1 MKQILHRVN
10 SLICTP
16 KNSNHVRSMQ
26 IRPEKEILPKQNNP
40 VANHLNFIT
49 TLILYSSFMKH
60 TIVLGGSQ
68 FTRCIPLSKRVAKIK
83 NQAGSGH
90 FASKSWRQIWWRVNQ
105 PFITSEVNSTVRRCS
120 FNHTDLG
127 QNLVFFALFKPMILQ
142 FFTILLDKLHS
153 FNIQQQIIALTPL

>member
-26 IRPEKEILPKQNNP
+26 IRPEKQILPKQNNP

-83 NQAGSGH
+83 NQAGSGY

-105 PFITSEVNSTVRRCS
+105 PFKHNFSSRLR
-120 FNHTDLG
+120 
-127 QNLVFFALFKPMILQ
+127 
-142 FFTILLDKLHS
+142 
-153 FNIQQQIIALTPL
+153 

>member
-26 IRPEKEILPKQNNP
+26 IRPEKQILPKQNNP

-49 TLILYSSFMKH
+49 TLILYRSFMKH

-83 NQAGSGH
+83 NQAGSGY
-90 FASKSWRQIWWRVNQ
+90 FARKSWRQIWWRVNQ
-105 PFITSEVNSTVRRCS
+105 PFKYNFSSRLR
-120 FNHTDLG
+120 
-127 QNLVFFALFKPMILQ
+127 
-142 FFTILLDKLHS
+142 
-153 FNIQQQIIALTPL
+153 